1 MGSEPRWYKH
11 CASSPTLCVIVAR
24 ATIANNCSAT
34 ATATTATAAT
44 AATATATAPAITA
57 TATASAVL
65 VVKLP
70 QHIPILI

>member
-34 ATATTATAAT
+34 ATATAAT

-65 VVKLP
+65 VVELS